1 MNVAER
7 SNKKVTT
14 RKSFKEGKSC
24 LNTNTKMSVTGKNS
38 SFKDSI
44 KATNLKAS
52 TKYTLMSVAVD
63 ANTGKAYKD
72 ASGKSHS

>member
-1 MNVAER
+1 MF
-7 SNKKVTT
+7 KDKVKVKMTSSAIST
-14 RKSFKEGKSC
+14 D
-24 LNTNTKMSVTGKNS
+24 TNTKMSVAGKNS

-52 TKYTLMSVAVD
+52 TKYTLMSVD

>member
-1 MNVAER
+1 MF
-7 SNKKVTT
+7 KDKVKVKMTT
-14 RKSFKEGKSC
+14 SAISTD
-24 LNTNTKMSVTGKNS
+24 TNTKMSVTGKNS